1 MVAVVLG
8 VYWTFQ
14 PALVQPFLRKI
25 TGNDNIALGHTSAS
39 VALLAALFGK
49 LFGNKTTIPRK
60 SKYPKVSSFFVIP
73 TSSRRSAWEFCS

>member
-1 MVAVVLG
+1 MIAVVLG

-39 VALLAALFGK
+39 VALLAVLFGK
-49 LFGNKTTIPRK
+49 LLGNKTTIPRK
-60 SKYPKVSSFFVIP
+60 SKYRKGSNFFAIP
-73 TSSRRSAWEFCS
+73 TSSRH